1 MKVTY
6 KPDGA
11 KPQVWTWDPGDVRQS
26 EAEAIQRRFGGS
38 WDEFSAA
45 VRQNDARARRILLWH
60 FQRQT
65 HPALRYEDTPDF
77 RMRELEVEYDIDELV
92 LIRDRLLRADLDEE
106 SRDMALA
113 AVELEIS
120 DRMGSV
126 PDPVDVDPGKA
137 SNVSA

>member
-11 KPQVWTWDPGDVRQS
+11 EPQVWTWDPGDVRQS

-45 VRQNDARARRILLWH
+45 VRQNDARARRIMLWH